1 MGFEPTK
8 QQALAIDCR
17 DSSLV
22 VAAAAGAG
30 KTAVLVRRV
39 IGRITD
45 PQDPCGVDELLIVTF
60 TNAAA
65 GEMRSRIGEA
75 LQELLA
81 RDPGSAL
88 LRRQLA
94 LLGSSRIETVHAFC
108 QKLIRENFSL
118 CGVDPEFRLA
128 DDTQSQLLRD
138 RALRTVLE
146 EAYAEN
152 TPGFAALCED
162 LTDGRS
168 DKALE
173 AAVLELYEKLR
184 SHPDPQGML
193 DRFPGQCSGSPED
206 SDWGQ
211 YLLHMA
217 EERADY
223 ACDALAR
230 VREEVAD
237 VPEVDAAYGPVL
249 EGYLAYGETLKADI
263 QKGWDAASD
272 RVRAC
277 PKRKLSPCS
286 YEDKAF
292 LDWVKKART
301 LFEKRILDIGKQCFA
316 ADRERIQAQNRAM
329 RPMVEALCALV
340 ARFTAEYDS
349 LKAQR
354 SLLDFSDLEHK
365 ALALLQDEKGG
376 PSDLAKTLRAQL
388 KEVMVDEYQDT
399 NDIQERI
406 FTLLRQPGDSAF
418 FVGDVKQ
425 SIYRFR
431 LADPQIFLRR
441 YDRGAPYVGE
451 NGGERRLALNQ
462 NFRSRREVLA
472 LCNFVFSRL
481 MTRAFGDVDY
491 DEDQRLYPGREC
503 QGSVPSEILFLD
515 STSTGSSPENAD
527 RDEEEEKRGELEARL
542 TARRIAR
549 LLREERVPEGEG
561 TRAPRPE
568 DVAILLSSY
577 TNKAPV
583 FRKALLEEG
592 IPCAGSGGAFF
603 GTMEISV
610 MLSLLRLLQNRRQD
624 IPLVSVLRSPLYFF
638 SPDDLARMRL
648 EAPGQD
654 LICGLEALADRG
666 EALPRRVL
674 EDLDRW
680 CDLGRE
686 EPPSRLLRRIYDETG
701 APGLFAA
708 LDGGEGRLR
717 NLRRLEDLARD
728 FDSAAGGGLDALL
741 RWIDRRLKEN
751 SDLDAPQE
759 EAFGVRILSIHR
771 SKGLEYPFVLV
782 PDLAKAFN
790 TDDLKK
796 PVLFHPG
803 LGLGMRL
810 RDRAEHSEE
819 KTQLQQ
825 AIAARLRNEGRSE
838 ELRKLYV
845 AMTRAREK
853 LILVMSGKTLGS
865 TLEKHLKETDGAP
878 SPAWL
883 AQQNS
888 AMDWLLPVLATH
900 PGAGPLRALCS
911 VTPPLGADGE
921 REDLIC
927 RVYTRADLGEKS
939 DSSRKFS
946 PETPEK
952 APKTGEN
959 AEKLAELAARSRME
973 YAHLAASRLP
983 SKLTPTGLKKLVP
996 ESGEIY
1002 ASAARPAVRDHHP
1015 QPLRRPGGDA
1025 LLRGTAMHQLLRWAD
1040 LAACDTEE
1048 GVLAQAE
1055 RLVAQGFL
1063 TPQQRALIVP
1073 WAIAAFARSELG
1085 ARTLRA
1091 PRVEREYEFGVLED
1105 ASALLPD
1112 GPAGEEI
1119 LLNGAIDLLLFEED
1133 GLTVVDFKT
1142 DRISPEQAPAQA
1154 ETHRLQLT
1162 LYARAAAEIFARPV
1176 KEKWVW
1182 FLTAGVGVKL

>member
-1 MGFEPTK
+1 MRFEPTQ
-8 QQALAIDCR
+8 QQALAIGCR
-17 DSSLV
+17 GSSFT

-30 KTAVLVRRV
+30 KTAVLVQRV
-39 IGRITD
+39 LGRITD
-45 PQDPCGVDELLIVTF
+45 TQDPCGVDELLIVTF

-75 LQELLA
+75 LQERLA
-81 RDPGSAL
+81 REPDSAL

-118 CGVDPEFRLA
+118 CGVDPDFRLA
-128 DDTQSQLLRD
+128 DETQSDLLKD

-152 TPGFAALCED
+152 TPGFAALSEN
-162 LTDGRS
+162 LSDGRS
-168 DKALE
+168 DKKLE
-173 AAVLELYEKLR
+173 ETVLSLYDRLR
-184 SHPDPQGML
+184 SHPDPGEML
-193 DRFPGQCSGSPED
+193 ARFPAQCGGAPED
-206 SDWGQ
+206 SAWGQ
-211 YLLHMA
+211 YLLTMA
-217 EERADY
+217 EEQAGY
-223 ACDALAR
+223 ACAALAR

-237 VPEVDAAYGPVL
+237 IPEVETKYGPVL
-249 EGYLAYGETLKADI
+249 EGYLAYGERLKADI
-263 QKGWDAASD
+263 RAGWDEACA
-272 RVRAC
+272 RVRAF
-277 PKRKLSPCS
+277 PKTRMPACK
-286 YEDKAF
+286 YEGKEF
-292 LDWVKKART
+292 LERVKNAKT
-301 LFEKRILDIGKQCFA
+301 LFEKRIADIGTQCLS

-329 RPMVEALCALV
+329 RPMVEALCALT
-340 ARFTAEYDS
+340 ARFSEEYDA

-365 ALALLQDEKGG
+365 ALALLQDENGG
-376 PSDLAKTLRAQL
+376 PSPLAKTLRAQL

-431 LADPQIFLRR
+431 MADPQIFLRR
-441 YDRGAPYVGE
+441 YDRGEPYTGE
-451 NGGERRLALNQ
+451 NGGQRRLALNR

-472 LCNFVFSRL
+472 LCNYVFSRL
-481 MTRAFGDVDY
+481 MTRDFGDVDY
-491 DEDQRLYPGREC
+491 DGEQRLYPGREC
-503 QGSVPSEILFLD
+503 QGSVPSEVLLLD
-515 STSTGSSPENAD
+515 CTPVQPAPEEAGE
-527 RDEEEEKRGELEARL
+527 DEEETRGVLEARL

-583 FRKALLEEG
+583 FRQALLEEG
-592 IPCAGSGGAFF
+592 VPCAGSGGAFF
-603 GTMEISV
+603 GTMEIAV

-624 IPLVSVLRSPLYFF
+624 IPLVSALRSPLYFF

-648 EAPGQD
+648 AAPGQD
-654 LICGLEALADRG
+654 LICGLAALAEGG

-674 EDLDRW
+674 DDLDRW

-708 LDGGEGRLR
+708 LDGGESRLR

-728 FDSAAGGGLDALL
+728 FDSAAGGGLDAFL
-741 RWIDRRLKEN
+741 RWVDRRLAEN
-751 SDLDAPQE
+751 EDLDAPQE
-759 EAFGVRILSIHR
+759 DQSGVRILSIHR

-782 PDLAKAFN
+782 PDLAKSFN
-790 TDDLKK
+790 VDDLRE

-803 LGLGMRL
+803 MGLGLRL
-810 RDRAEHSEE
+810 LDRGEHAEE

-825 AIAARLRNEGRSE
+825 AIALRLRAEGRSE

-853 LILVMSGKTLGS
+853 LILILSAKTLGS
-865 TLEKHLKETDGAP
+865 TAEKHLQETGGEP

-883 AQQNS
+883 AQQSS

-900 PGAGPLRALCS
+900 PGAGALRALCS
-911 VTPPLGADGE
+911 VTPALGSDGA

-927 RVYTRADLGEKS
+927 RVITP
-939 DSSRKFS
+939 DSLRPSARLSREIS
-946 PETPEK
+946 PEMQENAPE
-952 APKTGEN
+952 TGEN
-959 AEKLAELAARSRME
+959 AEELALLAARSRLE

-996 ESGEIY
+996 EAGEIFG
-1002 ASAARPAVRDHHP
+1002 AARSPAVRDHHP
-1015 QPLRRPGGDA
+1015 EPLRRPGGEA
-1025 LLRGTAMHQLLRWAD
+1025 LLRGTAMHTLLRWAD
-1040 LAACDTEE
+1040 LSVCGSEA
-1048 GVLAQAE
+1048 GVLAQADG
-1055 RLVAQGFL
+1055 LVKRGFL
-1063 TPQQRALIVP
+1063 TPAQRTLIVP
-1073 WAIAAFARSELG
+1073 GAVAAFARSPLG
-1085 ARTLRA
+1085 QRALRA
-1091 PRVEREYEFGVLED
+1091 GRVEREYEFGVLED
-1105 ASALLPD
+1105 ASTLIPG

-1142 DRISPEQAPAQA
+1142 DRISPENAPAQA
-1154 ETHRLQLT
+1154 ETHRLQLE
-1162 LYARAAAEIFARPV
+1162 LYARAAEKIFVHPV
-1176 KEKWVW
+1176 KECWVW
-1182 FLTAGVGVKL
+1182 FLTAETGVKL